1 MDYNNIFIN
10 YSKAKK
16 LLSKLFESND
26 MEYTKK
32 ELDKIEDENLR
43 TVLKTQY
50 LYLFQKKM
58 NLLKDNKSG
67 NIIILEDLL
76 NKIKMKKVNE
86 IMEIL
91 NKLGYNMILLILLN
105 ISKEKILEIKENVKV
120 NIIKYE
126 EIDLEKMNI
135 FNIEEI
141 IQKTVKNVVNKSP
154 NINIEFNNAEKNEYI
169 KMKKELEDKDLEE
182 DTEDLEEDNLGEDL
196 EEDNLGEDTEEE
208 DIEEEGIEE
217 EDIEEGIE
225 EEDTEEEGIEEYLDT
240 SIDIEKELKN
250 MSQKI
255 PQKLKKHIHKKKNKE
270 GEEGKKVEGKEDEEE
285 VKDIMLSIEDRK
297 WINQLG

>member
-126 EIDLEKMNI
+126 EIDLEKMDI

-169 KMKKELEDKDLEE
+169 KMKKELEDKDLDEDLKEDLEEYTKDFKKDTEDLEE
-182 DTEDLEEDNLGEDL
+182 DTEDLEEDIEDL
-196 EEDNLGEDTEEE
+196 EDTEDTEE
-208 DIEEEGIEE
+208 DI
-217 EDIEEGIE
+217 
-225 EEDTEEEGIEEYLDT
+225 EEGIEEYLDT

-255 PQKLKKHIHKKKNKE
+255 PHKLKKHIHKKKNEE